1 MEHQND
7 YVNFLKQKEI
17 KNINFGFD
25 VSDINPMLYDFQGD
39 IVKWAVKKGKA
50 AIFADCGLGKSPM
63 QLEWARH
70 ICSYTKGNVLILAP
84 LAVSKQTQREG
95 LKFGIDVNICREQK
109 DVKSGINITN
119 YEMIE
124 HFNASEFSGIVLDE
138 SSILKNYS
146 GAIRNQI
153 IDIFKNTPYKLACTA
168 TPSPNDYMELGNHSE
183 FLDIMKRSSMLAT
196 FFTHDGSDTSNWIL
210 RGYAEQ
216 QFWKWLSTW
225 AVVVKNPSDLDYDGK
240 SFKLPDLNIKTHFVE
255 SSNLD
260 GYLIPMGAE
269 TLDERRQARKESVN
283 ERVKKCIDIIGKNDE
298 QWLIWCDYNIEGD
311 ESEKN
316 ITDSIQVSGS
326 DTDEH
331 KENSMMDFASGKIKI
346 LITKPKI
353 AGFGMNWQNCH
364 NVIFLG
370 LSDSYEKY
378 YQAIRRCWRFGQ
390 KKEVNIHIIISDKEM
405 TVLNNI
411 QRKEKEAENMSKNM
425 LEHTKNFNKETLR
438 TTPKEKEDYETV
450 KIEKDKWTMYMGDSC
465 EIIKQIDTDS
475 IGYTIFSPPFA
486 ELYTYSDSIRDM
498 GNSKNYDE
506 FFIHFNFLIIEL
518 ERITMPGR
526 LISVHCIDIPAM
538 KEKDGFIG
546 IKNFSG
552 DIITAFQKAGFIYHS
567 RHTIWKDPLIEAT
580 RTKAI
585 GLMHKQLT
593 KDSSM
598 CRSGLPDYL
607 LTFRKKGENINKIDN
622 ENGLCEYEYFGKDN
636 PDISRDKVEYS
647 HNVWR
652 HYASP
657 VWMDI
662 RQTYTLQ
669 KSEARDEK
677 DVKHICP
684 LQLDVIGR
692 GITLWSKVSD
702 TVLSPFAGI
711 GSEGYQAIKMNRKFI
726 GIELKESYFKE
737 AVKNLENASNTINQ
751 EKLF

>member
-1 MEHQND
+1 MTYNK
-7 YVNFLKQKEI
+7 FLQEKQVKSI
-17 KNINFGFD
+17 DSGFD
-25 VSDINPMLYDFQGD
+25 IQNINPMLYDFQSD
-39 IVKWAVKKGKA
+39 IVKWAVKKGKS
-50 AIFADCGLGKSPM
+50 AIFADCGLGKSPI

-70 ICSYTKGNVLILAP
+70 ICQHTKGNVLILAP

-95 LKFGIDVNICREQK
+95 IKFGVEVNICRSQS
-109 DVKSGINITN
+109 DVKNGINITN
-119 YEMIE
+119 YEMLE
-124 HFNASEFSGIVLDE
+124 HFDSDKFVGIVLDE

-153 IDIFKNTPYKLACTA
+153 IDTFKNTPYKLCCTA
-168 TPSPNDYMELGNHSE
+168 TPAPNDYMELGNHSE

-196 FFTHDGSDTSNWIL
+196 FFTHDGSDTANWIL

-216 QFWKWLSTW
+216 EFWKWLSTW
-225 AVVVKNPSDLDYDGK
+225 AVVIKNPYDLGYDGK
-240 SFKLPDLNIKTHFVE
+240 DFELPKLNIKNHFVE
-255 SSNLD
+255 SENLD
-260 GYLIPMGAE
+260 GYLIPMGAN
-269 TLDERRQARKESVN
+269 TLDERRQARKDSVN
-283 ERVKKCIDIIGKNDE
+283 KRVNKCLEIIGNNKE
-298 QWLIWCDYNIEGD
+298 QWLIWCDYNVEGD
-311 ESEKN
+311 LMEKALV
-316 ITDSIQVSGS
+316 DSVQVSGS
-326 DTDEH
+326 DTILH
-331 KENSMMDFASGKIKI
+331 KENSMMGFSDGSVKI
-346 LITKPKI
+346 LISKPKI

-364 NVIFLG
+364 NIIFLG

-378 YQAIRRCWRFGQ
+378 YQAVRRCWRFGQ
-390 KKEVNIHIIISDKEM
+390 KNEVNVHIVISDKEM

-411 QRKEKEAENMSKNM
+411 LRKEKEAEKMSENM
-425 LEHTKNFNKETLR
+425 LNHTKNFNKEIL
-438 TTPKEKEDYETV
+438 KSINKKDEDYKTIKVARDE
-450 KIEKDKWTMYMGDSC
+450 WQMYMGDSC
-465 EIIKQIDTDS
+465 EVIKQIESNS

-486 ELYTYSDSIRDM
+486 ELYAYSDSLRDM

-506 FFIHFNFLIIEL
+506 FFIHFNFLITEL
-518 ERITMPGR
+518 ERVTMQGR
-526 LISVHCIDIPAM
+526 LLSVHCIDIPAM

-607 LTFRKKGENINKIDN
+607 LTFRKKGENLIKIDN
-622 ENGLCEYEYFGKDN
+622 EDGLCGYEYFGKDN
-636 PDISRDKVEYS
+636 PDIARDKIEYS

-657 VWMDI
+657 IWMDI

-669 KSEARDEK
+669 KSGARTEK

-684 LQLDVIGR
+684 LQLDTIGR
-692 GITLWSKVSD
+692 GITLWSKEND
-702 TVLSPFAGI
+702 IVLSPFAGI

-726 GIELKESYFKE
+726 GIELKEAYFNE
-737 AVKNLENASNTINQ
+737 AVKNLDIATI
-751 EKLF
+751 EKKSSELELK